1 MLARTAIRSLLAEA
15 RPTAIRSTV
24 PAARALSS
32 LRFFSETPNFHPHSE
47 EYLAA
52 QRAAMSRA
60 EISTEI
66 TRLPEGTRLIG
77 PNVQVQEPHLM
88 GSVPVYTRES
98 LPKLS
103 EREKQTLLDM
113 KEKYFGRLV
122 EYEVP
127 KEIDC
132 VTGKTDHGEPVF
144 YVHHRALAMKR
155 SREPLDELITEPTT
169 SSTPK
174 P

>member
-1 MLARTAIRSLLAEA
+1 KTEALPTLRTVI
-15 RPTAIRSTV
+15 PTAQ
-24 PAARALSS
+24 RALSS

-60 EISTEI
+60 EMPTEI

-155 SREPLDELITEPTT
+155 SREPLDELLDESITLLD
-169 SSTPK
+169 TPR